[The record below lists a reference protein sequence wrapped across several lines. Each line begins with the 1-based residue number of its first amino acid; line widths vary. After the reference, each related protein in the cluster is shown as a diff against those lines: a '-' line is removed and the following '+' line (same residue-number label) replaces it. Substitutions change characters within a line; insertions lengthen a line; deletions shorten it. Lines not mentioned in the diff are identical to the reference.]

1 MKKLSATWVTQANLG
16 LPLSPNFFTY
26 ANNKDNSSTRWI
38 KRVTNSRAV
47 AHKSWTERCS
57 PSRSRVLAEAK
68 GMSEISAWT
77 DNSDVV
83 EQICRKKELPVKD
96 RKKNEHHHWTL
107 HIRISVGT
115 SLSWQFW
122 FFWSNLVKK
131 GISRRKR
138 KKWAPQLNSTYSN
151 YSANQILVST
161 DNLNFLDQIS
171 PKMRKCEDHHWILYI
186 WNSLGTKFQ
195 LKLTIL
201 ILWTKFAQIRY
212 F

>member
-1 MKKLSATWVTQANLG
+1 M
-16 LPLSPNFFTY
+16 LPIALKGF
-26 ANNKDNSSTRWI
+26 
-38 KRVTNSRAV
+38 
-47 AHKSWTERCS
+47 
-57 PSRSRVLAEAK
+57 SRSKKYLRNFSLNRQFWCCGTNLPKK
-68 GMSEISAWT
+68 GTSSQRQK
-77 DNSDVV
+77 N
-83 EQICRKKELPVKD
+83 
-96 RKKNEHHHWTL
+96 NEHHHWIL

-212 F
+212 FWSKT